1 MMATNEGFTKSR
13 KYYIN
18 SLGKDTVEL
27 RIDSSCILQFTN
39 IK

>member
-1 MMATNEGFTKSR
+1 MIATNEGFTKSR

-18 SLGKDTVEL
+18 SLGKDTMEL
-27 RIDSSCILQFTN
+27 RIDSSCITQFAN